1 MLLWSHFSFQVLVT
15 VVYHMVFGQVRG
27 NSTSNGKHRSL
38 AKASW
43 KQNWDKQ
50 MVNVTLDQL
59 HRTDTVEEPQ
69 RTLCCP
75 PLALGSDAD
84 LT

>member
-1 MLLWSHFSFQVLVT
+1 METPFFS
-15 VVYHMVFGQVRG
+15 
-27 NSTSNGKHRSL
+27 
-38 AKASW
+38 KASW

-59 HRTDTVEEPQ
+59 QWIDTMGESQ
-69 RTLCCP
+69 WTLCCP
-75 PLALGSDAD
+75 PLALGSDSD